1 MFDHLIEL
9 RTQLIKTIC
18 TCFQNYIEVVGDA
31 KEKYEYNKLLGEMQD
46 LIRAK
51 DKGGKAFEK
60 KFNEMQKIAN
70 EEEKKDKAKNIKIKK
85 QKNFKSFRKLLRG
98 KREVSDIKYFK
109 SLDVDK

>member
-1 MFDHLIEL
+1 MYSDRQE
-9 RTQLIKTIC
+9 
-18 TCFQNYIEVVGDA
+18 EE
-31 KEKYEYNKLLGEMQD
+31 KEKYEYNKLLNEMKE

-51 DKGGKAFEK
+51 DKGTTAFEK

-98 KREVSDIKYFK
+98 KREVSRENAFPFEVSSVQNRSIAQEYFWARK
-109 SLDVDK
+109 KA